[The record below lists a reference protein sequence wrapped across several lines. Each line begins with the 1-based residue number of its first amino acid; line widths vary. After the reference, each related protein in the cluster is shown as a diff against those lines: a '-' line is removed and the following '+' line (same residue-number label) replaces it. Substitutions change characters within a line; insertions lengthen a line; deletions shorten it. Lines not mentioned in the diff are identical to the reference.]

1 MLLAAF
7 FHLIQFFG
15 VWVFP
20 KGISKTLLFWVRG
33 YPKLGD
39 TQNTVTEPPKGNW
52 SEKGTSCLIA
62 SVISL
67 KKTTRF
73 FHSCYS
79 LTVLQH
85 KKHEG
90 SGR

>member
-7 FHLIQFFG
+7 SHLIQFFG
-15 VWVFP
+15 VLRFP
-20 KGISKTLLFWVRG
+20 KGDIQNTTVLGTGIPKTRG

-52 SEKGTSCLIA
+52 SGKGTSCLIA

-79 LTVLQH
+79 LTA
-85 KKHEG
+85 
-90 SGR
+90 SP